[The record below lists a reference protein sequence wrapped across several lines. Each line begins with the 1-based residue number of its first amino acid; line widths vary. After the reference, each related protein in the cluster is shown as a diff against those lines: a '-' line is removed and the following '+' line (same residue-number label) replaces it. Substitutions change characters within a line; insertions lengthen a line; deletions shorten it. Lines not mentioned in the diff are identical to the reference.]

1 MKARLLV
8 LGMLHRGELHPYE
21 MRRRLEA
28 AMVDCY
34 LDVDVGSLYYAVRQ
48 LEKDGAI
55 EPVAQERVA
64 RGGMRTI
71 YAITPSGRAEF
82 QKSFF
87 ELLERDDAVA
97 RTLYGPLLFLHCV
110 PRAKLAAV
118 LRRKVDRLE
127 ELIAELKALKPQMTN
142 NVSTGGEYLFRHLE
156 RQRKLDRDWLN
167 DLLREVESGQVRAGA
182 PRTRVR

>member
-8 LGMLHRGELHPYE
+8 LGMLHREDLHPYE
-21 MRRRLEA
+21 MRRRLES

-55 EPVAQERVA
+55 EPVTQERVA

-71 YAITPSGRAEF
+71 YALTQQGRAEF
-82 QKSFF
+82 ADGFF
-87 ELLERDDAVA
+87 DLLERDDTVA

-110 PRAKLAAV
+110 PRAKLAGA
-118 LRRKVDRLE
+118 LRRKIVRLE
-127 ELIAELKALKPQMTN
+127 DLIAELKALRPTTTSG
-142 NVSTGGEYLFRHLE
+142 VSTGGEYLFRHLE
-156 RQRKLDRDWLN
+156 RQRRLDRDWLKE
-167 DLLREVESGQVRAGA
+167 LLADVQAGRIRKGT
-182 PRTRVR
+182 PRS